1 MQNGYLIAKLRI
13 KQNISQKDMAD
24 MLNLG
29 ITSYKFFE
37 ANLRPMGIKELNI
50 ISNYF
55 KISLNTLLNIT
66 DKIIYQNSSDIDYK
80 YLKFSINYIR
90 KINRITQKELAKEF
104 MMTPT
109 TISKYEKDPSNINA
123 NYLYLF
129 AKKFNISIDYICG
142 KTLKKEVL

>member
-1 MQNGYLIAKLRI
+1 
-13 KQNISQKDMAD
+13 
-24 MLNLG
+24 
-29 ITSYKFFE
+29 
-37 ANLRPMGIKELNI
+37 
-50 ISNYF
+50 
-55 KISLNTLLNIT
+55 
-66 DKIIYQNSSDIDYK
+66 
-80 YLKFSINYIR
+80 
-90 KINRITQKELAKEF
+90 